1 MKRDIDA
8 VFQESI
14 KFLAT
19 QARELICVN
28 VSDMSGTRSKTPHT
42 VLAATYLTGS
52 SLRVISRNCILA
64 TQDILEHNGAKVLN
78 YACDG
83 ESLHLATFLPDGT
96 PGTEVSLLKEINMK
110 LKSFPKKKLV
120 QLVAENSNIN
130 LLSITRDCVEEDLLD
145 LDANGQYCVENII
158 NKTIDV
164 SERPLNEQFSEDDI
178 EAILLGNNNRGRKDD
193 IESRRLECMAMKVA
207 ELRAICREEVFP
219 HLRDRWLTKA
229 YGKRTFTIIIRG
241 KKFSY
246 YPSTVFSR
254 SKEGYFTTITFDPAH
269 IANLLREG
277 AAKGKLSELGLT
289 RLSLEQ
295 LSKLD
300 GYSYLKKIISLKNGN
315 LEYDPMNQV
324 SSAALFS
331 LKSEKGLKKIG
342 DHEGARC
349 CKLLREGIIESMDVS
364 GISSM
369 DRCLNIINLKMFLS
383 EKIQAISKISK
394 PTPDEISSELYQMI
408 QCTLDSFIVSYINM
422 EFFNPRRKSTGT
434 VEQFFSQITLMNDG
448 GRKLSC
454 RVLYDVIQR
463 VMITNSLRLI
473 PIPVKG
479 FSFLGELKQHMT
491 SYKIYSDED
500 EGYLESNSY
509 PIISKWKDTIVP
521 HNSPFDIDKKKK
533 RKVHLPEKDTTVS
546 CVNSKSNVR
555 KFVKKF

>member
-1 MKRDIDA
+1 MKVDIDA
-8 VFQESI
+8 VFHESI

-42 VLAATYLTGS
+42 VLAATYLTGC

-64 TQDILEHNGAKVLN
+64 TQDILEQNGAKVLN

-83 ESLHLATFLPDGT
+83 ESLHLATLLPDGT
-96 PGTEVSLLKEINMK
+96 PGTEVSLLKEINTK

-120 QLVAENSNIN
+120 KLIAENSNIN
-130 LLSITRDCVEEDLLD
+130 LSRMTIDCVEEDLLD
-145 LDANGQYCVENII
+145 LDANDQYCVENII
-158 NKTIDV
+158 NKSIDV

-178 EAILLGNNNRGRKDD
+178 EAILLGNNIRREDD
-193 IESRRLECMAMKVA
+193 IESRRIQCMAMKVA
-207 ELRAICREEVFP
+207 ELRAICLEEVFP
-219 HLRDRWLTKA
+219 SLRDRWLTKT
-229 YGKRTFTIIIRG
+229 YGKRTFTIIING
-241 KKFSY
+241 DKFSY
-246 YPSTVFSR
+246 CPSTVFFR

-331 LKSEKGLKKIG
+331 LKSEKGLERIG
-342 DHEGARC
+342 DNEGARC

-369 DRCLNIINLKMFLS
+369 DRCLNIINLKMFLLQ
-383 EKIQAISKISK
+383 KIKAISKISK

-454 RVLYDVIQR
+454 RVLSDLIQR

-473 PIPVKG
+473 PISVKG

-491 SYKIYSDED
+491 SYNSYSDED
-500 EGYLESNSY
+500 EGYLEAISY
-509 PIISKWKDTIVP
+509 PIISKWKDIILP
-521 HNSPFDIDKKKK
+521 RNSPFDIDKKKK
-533 RKVHLPEKDTTVS
+533 RKIYLPDKDTTGS
-546 CVNSKSNVR
+546 CVSSNSNVR
-555 KFVKKF
+555 KFTRKF